1 MKRFVVGIDVGGT
14 NTELAIVDNNGIVYD
29 GIHVK
34 TDCCDS
40 FEDYIIHLNNG
51 INELIVK
58 NNLRGK
64 IEKIGVGAP
73 NANYFSGNIEFA
85 PNLKW
90 KGILPFAS
98 MLEEKSGLP
107 VVLTNDANAAAIGE
121 KVFGGAKKLTDFV
134 VVTLGTG
141 LGSGFF
147 VNNQLLYGHDGFAG
161 EMGHAIVSSDKKR
174 VCGCGRYG
182 CLETYVSA
190 TGIVKTALEK
200 LAHDPKKSILKTINS
215 ENLSSFDIY
224 SAAKN
229 GDVIALEVFDD
240 TARILAIA
248 LANVVTITSPQAIF
262 LAGGLALSGDV
273 LMNPLTVYFDHYLL
287 KLYRGKVNLL
297 FSSLLDKNTG
307 LLGAAALAFENN
319 EV

>member
-1 MKRFVVGIDVGGT
+1 MKRFVLGIDIGGT
-14 NTELAIVDNNGIVYD
+14 NTELAIVDNEGTIYD
-29 GIHVK
+29 GFNVSTHS
-34 TDCCDS
+34 CEA
-40 FEDYIIHLNNG
+40 FEDYIALIGDG
-51 INELIVK
+51 ITDLIK
-58 NNLRGK
+58 RNHFDGK

-73 NANYFSGNIEFA
+73 NGNFFSGNIEFA

-98 MLEEKSGLP
+98 MLEEKIGLP

-121 KVFGGAKKLTDFV
+121 KVFGGAKDLADFV

-200 LAHDPKKSILKTINS
+200 IMLNPKESILKSIDS
-215 ENLSSFDIY
+215 DKLSSFDIY

-229 GDVIALEVFDD
+229 GDAIALEVFDD

-248 LANVVTITSPQAIF
+248 LANVVTITSPRAIF
-262 LAGGLALSGDV
+262 LTGGLALSGDI

-297 FSSLLDKNTG
+297 FSSLIDKNTG
-307 LLGAAALAFENN
+307 LLGAAALAFNN
-319 EV
+319 N